1 VLVQDNPW
9 WAVYT
14 HECPHCHA
22 LQVPRID
29 INAPTN
35 AVSLDPNVTA
45 LYTEGGDINCEES
58 VNLSDLFTSDDDS
71 CSDMSGSDYD
81 TDSDGSAYNRMLE
94 DPPESENAPI
104 DPPSDVAPISLTAD
118 SGSVPAHSNS
128 DVPSGEDG
136 AQYIDSATLGP
147 SGAPTGPS
155 SDVTTSGAAGIASPD
170 QEDQAKL
177 LILLCH
183 TMACTGMHLNS
194 AHEEIC
200 QNTKYLIQHV
210 RSCHRSAPSGP
221 EQEHAQGQCNYPW
234 CSVCQRVLRHLA
246 RCCHPTSCAMCN
258 PW

>member
-1 VLVQDNPW
+1 VQDNPW

-45 LYTEGGDINCEES
+45 LYTEDGGINCEES

-71 CSDMSGSDYD
+71 SSDMSDSDDD
-81 TDSDGSAYNRMLE
+81 TDSNDSAYNRMLE
-94 DPPESENAPI
+94 DPPETEIAPI
-104 DPPSDVAPISLTAD
+104 PPPSDVDHTHLSVD
-118 SGSVPAHSNS
+118 SGSAPAHSNS
-128 DVPSGEDG
+128 DVHGGEG
-136 AQYIDSATLGP
+136 SAQYIDSATLAPP
-147 SGAPTGPS
+147 SAPTGIS
-155 SDVTTSGAAGIASPD
+155 SDATTSDVAATASPD

-183 TMACTGMHLNS
+183 TLACTGMHLNS

-210 RSCHRSAPSGP
+210 RSCHRSAPSAP
-221 EQEHAQGQCNYPW
+221 EQAQAQCNYPW

-246 RCCHPTSCAMCN
+246 RCYHPTSCAMCN